1 MSDEIREQLSALIDD
16 ELSDLE
22 RPLLLG
28 RLQRDVE
35 LRECL
40 GRYQLIGEVLR
51 GAGKTASLSVARQ
64 VREAVEREGAIE
76 PLPGRSA
83 QRSIHRW
90 KPLAGVGV
98 AASVAL
104 LAILGITT
112 LRDSGTDSVPALASG
127 DTAPRVAGVGAMQD
141 GQWDRIEPRIDERLS
156 GYLVNHSEYAA
167 SRGVQGVMPYVR
179 IVGFN
184 NDQ

>member
-28 RLQRDVE
+28 RLERDAE
-35 LRECL
+35 LSECL

-51 GAGKTASLSVARQ
+51 GAGKTATLSVAGR
-64 VREAVEREGAIE
+64 VREAVEREDAIE

-83 QRSIHRW
+83 RRSAYRW

-104 LAILGITT
+104 LAILGVTM

-127 DTAPRVAGVGAMQD
+127 DTAPRGGVVQD
-141 GQWDRIEPRIDERLS
+141 GQWNRIEPRIDERLS

-179 IVGFN
+179 IVGFD